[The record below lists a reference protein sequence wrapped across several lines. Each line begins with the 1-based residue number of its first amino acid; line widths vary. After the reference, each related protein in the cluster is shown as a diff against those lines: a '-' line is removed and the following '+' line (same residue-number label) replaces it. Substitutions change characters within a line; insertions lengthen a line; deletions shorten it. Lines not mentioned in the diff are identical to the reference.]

1 LKVEVVFEEG
11 EEEPTAEREE
21 RRLRKGKERT
31 TSLTEFFKLCR
42 TCPEA
47 REYTYATVAQKYWW
61 SKNNKVWN
69 LRKRKCQKL
78 VRIGSVAP
86 GNLEAQVN
94 IFISLNFYIKIE
106 NYRPFAYY
114 FLQSKAQHILMI

>member
-31 TSLTEFFKLCR
+31 TSLTEFFKLCLK
-42 TCPEA
+42 CPEA
-47 REYTYATVAQKYWW
+47 REYTYATVAHKYWW
-61 SKNNKVWN
+61 SKNNKTWN
-69 LRKRKCQKL
+69 PRKIKCQKL

-94 IFISLNFYIKIE
+94 IFVSICLYTKME
-106 NYRPFAYY
+106 N
-114 FLQSKAQHILMI
+114 